1 MLAYINDVVKKEF
14 IEFEKHHRNIYNI
27 CFHILCGFLFMTFLF
42 SLFKGYS
49 ITLLILYSLLILFT
63 IENSVLITIAFFFI
77 LLILVSFFQI
87 LNIPFFTKLILFFIF
102 YFLSSLSHF
111 LTGEKTVVNLNNL
124 SFKTI
129 TINTLYFIPFSI
141 QCFYEKL

>member
-1 MLAYINDVVKKEF
+1 
-14 IEFEKHHRNIYNI
+14 
-27 CFHILCGFLFMTFLF
+27 
-42 SLFKGYS
+42 
-49 ITLLILYSLLILFT
+49 
-63 IENSVLITIAFFFI
+63 
-77 LLILVSFFQI
+77 LVSFFQI

-111 LTGEKTVVNLNNL
+111 LTGEKTVLNLKNL
-124 SFKTI
+124 SLQSI